1 MYEASIIICIIAMVA
16 VCIAVPS
23 ILVYLVVDSIR
34 DHRST
39 KVNPAKGKAH
49 LIFAHCKD
57 CHSLLHMDGTCH
69 WCPSKFRRMEPEFMM
84 DLAIQGAEPTE
95 DEIDFLTQGCC
106 VVCGAFI
113 DSDNVCGCSF
123 KGIILKGDFTILTD
137 DEMDDRFGGWDMD
150 DFVAVG
156 DDEEDAYQAQFAATD
171 YYGRMMA
178 TFSDGEDDL
187 DVYDAKPDLT
197 RKEIRISKRAT
208 SSLKHKNLTPKPKSK
223 A

>member
-69 WCPSKFRRMEPEFMM
+69 WCPSKFWESHAYFRTSEPFVGIEPVYTCGYCGTSDDPNDIC
-84 DLAIQGAEPTE
+84 DLCFAKLMSHNAGP
-95 DEIDFLTQGCC
+95 
-106 VVCGAFI
+106 
-113 DSDNVCGCSF
+113 F
-123 KGIILKGDFTILTD
+123 KGDYTI
-137 DEMDDRFGGWDMD
+137 M
-150 DFVAVG
+150 
-156 DDEEDAYQAQFAATD
+156 DEEDYLENYGYCDYDAEEEAYQAQFAATD